1 MKKLKI
7 FLSRYLDIKKNDSYV
22 DMKKIKKI
30 LFYKTEWK
38 IGEYITS
45 SFVIREIKKNIQ
57 LFKSMYLLE
66 NQLE

>member
-38 IGEYITS
+38 IGE
-45 SFVIREIKKNIQ
+45 
-57 LFKSMYLLE
+57 
-66 NQLE
+66 